1 MSQQRLTKVG
11 SSQSRLSSML
21 NPEIAAGL
29 SVGLIFGVP
38 VAVYALFLGLS
49 SIPFFQRQFLY
60 AHKFHSLWW
69 PGARKKINQPQRY
82 GFAKNQATPF
92 LLRTPDNESLYAW
105 HILPLTLYNQHTS
118 TLGSRPDQ
126 GICHKDFTRTQQI
139 DLLRND
145 PDAKVVVS
153 FHGNAGHLLQSHRP
167 RVYHTLSLNHHIFSL
182 SYRGFGLSTGYPTE
196 AGLTTDAIALIDFLF
211 NECHIPPHRIVL
223 LGQSL
228 GTAVVAAVTHHF
240 AINHQIDFAG
250 SVIVA
255 GFSSLPTML
264 SGYSIAGF
272 IPVLRPLSWWPWLLK
287 VVMGRVV
294 DRWESAARWKQVTR
308 EVKQRK
314 GRLRLEMVHAKN
326 DWDIPAHEDD
336 KVFRAA
342 VGGVVDDKLTEGN
355 IEEMKEDKMVGDRKE
370 GFSVE
375 WMEEG
380 VVIRQELV
388 PFGGHNDVTF
398 YAPTFLAIMRSFEG
412 VRNNDGTL

>member
-1 MSQQRLTKVG
+1 MALERNHPLAGLFRSF
-11 SSQSRLSSML
+11 SSSML
-21 NPEIAAGL
+21 DPAAITGL
-29 SVGLIFGVP
+29 SVGLVLGVP
-38 VAVYALFLGLS
+38 VAIYALFLGLG
-49 SIPFFQRQFLY
+49 SIAFFQRQFLY
-60 AHKFHSLWW
+60 AHNFHTLWW
-69 PGARKKINQPQRY
+69 PGARKRINQPQRY

-105 HILPLTLYNQHTS
+105 HVLPLTLYNKHS
-118 TLGSRPDQ
+118 SALISRPDES
-126 GICHKDFTRTQQI
+126 ICHKDFTKTPSY
-139 DLLRND
+139 DLLLDD
-145 PDAKVVVS
+145 PEAKVVVS

-182 SYRGFGLSTGYPTE
+182 SYRGFGLSTGSPTE
-196 AGLTTDAIALIDFLF
+196 QGLATDAITLLHFLL
-211 NECHIPPHRIVL
+211 NECRIPPHRIVL

-240 AINHQIDFAG
+240 AVDQKIDLAG

-272 IPVLRPLSWWPWLLK
+272 IPVLRPLSWWPWLLE

-294 DRWESAARWKQVTR
+294 DKWESAARWREITR
-308 EVKQRK
+308 EVKRRK

-342 VGGVVDDKLTEGN
+342 VGGLVGDKLTEGD
-355 IEEMKEDKMVGDRKE
+355 IERLKMEEVVGDKDQ
-370 GFSVE
+370 GFVAG
-375 WMEEG
+375 WQEEG

-398 YAPTFLAIMRSFEG
+398 FAPTLLAIMRSFEG
-412 VRNNDGTL
+412 VEE